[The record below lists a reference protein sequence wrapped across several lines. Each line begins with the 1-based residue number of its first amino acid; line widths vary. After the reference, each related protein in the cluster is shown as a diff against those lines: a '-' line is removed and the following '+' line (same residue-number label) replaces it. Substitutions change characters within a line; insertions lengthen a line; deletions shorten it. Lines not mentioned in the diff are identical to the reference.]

1 MKYLKQFAIIIVISF
16 IGELLNYCLPFPIPA
31 SLYGM
36 VLLFIGLCSGIIRL
50 EWIKETGLFL
60 LDIMPVMFIPLC
72 VGLINEWANIA
83 LIWFPV
89 LFISVFTTLLVMV
102 VTGRTAQSF
111 LDDKHANTDRSC
123 LSDKDSAVTTDE
135 KEVSHE

>member
-16 IGELLNYCLPFPIPA
+16 IGELLNYCLPFPIPG

-89 LFISVFTTLLVMV
+89 LFITAATTVLVMGLTGK
-102 VTGRTAQSF
+102 VTEGVIR
-111 LDDKHANTDRSC
+111 LEERR
-123 LSDKDSAVTTDE
+123 LPRE
-135 KEVSHE
+135 